1 MATSSKFDM
10 SSDSPDRP
18 IYSSGHRGSHL
29 AAQMDRSSSFRE
41 SVENPI
47 LSSVP
52 NMARS
57 SAVVA
62 QGDVVNF
69 FQCMRFDLKVV
80 AADHKSSRQG
90 DFKRHMNAALG
101 ISADDSSG
109 SSKGKV
115 VLSPSPEEIKRVR
128 DVLRGSSIK
137 GRERVKIFTEA
148 LSAFN
153 KLFPTIPSK
162 KRSRLEGYSNDRP
175 NASVS
180 SDRSVLVPSLG
191 KMGMQNHSAT
201 SGFEPEQQKS
211 EERTKNI
218 VPNKRTRTSLVDVR
232 GNALVRPSGTVDRD
246 REMLRL
252 ANSGAVQGEDRS
264 LSIGVDG
271 WEKTKMKKKRSGIKP
286 DVASNMVS
294 AKPSDGYRESKQGA
308 LQRPVTDARSRLN
321 IDSHGFRPG
330 VSNGAVGI
338 GKIDGIS
345 QPTGL
350 SVRSM
355 TPRTDL
361 ENSSLLNDRRERP
374 LGSDKERVNIRAG
387 TKASVRDDFN
397 SASPTS
403 SAKMNP
409 SIRAPRSGS
418 GILPKLSPVVHRATA
433 PNDWE
438 ISHCTNKP
446 PAVGANNRKRTA
458 SARSSSPP
466 VAHWAGQ
473 RPQKISRRRTN
484 LVPIV
489 NNDESPTLD
498 SVSDVSGNEIG
509 VGFARRLSG
518 NSPQQVKLKGD
529 TLSSAV
535 LSESEESGATE
546 VKSKDKSRKC
556 DEIDERAGHNVQKI
570 SPLGLPSRKN
580 KLVSGEDIGDGVRRQ
595 GRTGR
600 GFTSTRSLV
609 PTAVEKLGNVGT
621 AKQPRSA
628 RLGFDKNES
637 KTGRPP
643 TRKLSDRK
651 AYTRQKNTTVNATAD
666 FLVGSDDGHEE
677 LLAAASAVINP
688 DLAHLSSFWRQMEP
702 FFGFISDVDIAHLKQ
717 QGSIV
722 FTAPSAT
729 PVHSDANNYSTV
741 PNGYGLFEH
750 DREVE
755 LELAAETRT
764 SELLPDQLMPVDR
777 EIPLSQLLLA
787 ALTSEEDCTLG
798 NADLEF
804 DAYGTDFELHEELE
818 SNCVNHL
825 DNFQFSGHDAL
836 SGCKMSGKPD
846 HYETDNDISGI
857 PNMGIDSNFRN
868 TINGAL
874 SDHALVPGMAC
885 SKFQYDN
892 TKIEEKLRLEVLS
905 LGIFP
910 ESMPDMP
917 SDDEGICGHIS
928 KLEENQHGQVSR
940 KKGLLDKL
948 LKHATEMKELQQK
961 EFEQRAYDKL
971 ITMAYEKYMTCWG
984 PNPTGGKSS
993 SSKMAKQA
1001 ALAFVKRTL
1010 ERCHKFEVTGNS
1022 CFSEPSF
1029 RDMFLSGTALLHG
1042 GQSVDTPTDGESAKL
1057 YGNTSSRSLEARVSG
1072 IFSDVSE
1079 FASGIHSCVDVHME
1093 QFWTVIFVL
1102 CSFHG
1107 FTAKPSNFTL
1117 GQNGD
1122 SHISNPS
1129 DLLPPV
1135 NRLSEQITVKEDTW
1149 SNRVKK
1155 RELLHDDVV
1164 VGAVGS
1170 PSSAPSGIG
1179 GSLSSSTKGKRSER
1193 DREGKGHNREVLS
1206 RNGTN
1211 KIGRPTLSNQKGERK
1226 TKTKPK
1232 QKTTQLSVSVNGLV
1246 GKISEQ
1252 PKTTLPSEAK
1262 SSENNSNRKAK
1273 EKDRFGL
1280 DVLDDAIDLSNLQ
1293 LPGIDVLDDSQGQDL
1308 GSWLNI
1314 DDDGLQEHGDI
1325 DFMGLEIPMD
1335 DLSDLNMMV

>member
-1 MATSSKFDM
+1 MAMSSKFDL

-41 SVENPI
+41 SMENPI
-47 LSSVP
+47 LSSLP
-52 NMARS
+52 NMTRS

-62 QGDVVNF
+62 QGDVVKF
-69 FQCMRFDLKVV
+69 LQCIPFDPKVM
-80 AADHKSSRQG
+80 AAEHKSSRQG
-90 DFKRHMNAALG
+90 DFKRHMNTALG
-101 ISADDSSG
+101 ISADDSPG
-109 SSKGKV
+109 SLKGKV
-115 VLSPSPEEIKRVR
+115 ALSPSPEEIKRVR
-128 DVLRGSSIK
+128 DGLFGSLVK
-137 GRERVKIFTEA
+137 GRERMKIFNEA
-148 LSAFN
+148 LFEFN
-153 KLFPTIPSK
+153 KFFPNILPK

-180 SDRSVLVPSLG
+180 SDRSVLGPSMG
-191 KMGMQNHSAT
+191 KIGIQNHSAT

-246 REMLRL
+246 REMPRL

-286 DVASNMVS
+286 EVASNVVS
-294 AKPSDGYRESKQGA
+294 AKPSDGYRESKQGVQ
-308 LQRPVTDARSRLN
+308 QRPVTDARSRLN

-330 VSNGAVGI
+330 VYNGAVGV

-355 TPRTDL
+355 TPRADL
-361 ENSSLLNDRRERP
+361 ENNSLLNDRRERP
-374 LGSDKERVNIRAG
+374 HGSDKERVNIRSVN
-387 TKASVRDDFN
+387 KASVRDDFN

-418 GILPKLSPVVHRATA
+418 GIMPKLSPVVHRATA

-438 ISHCTNKP
+438 LSHCTNKP
-446 PAVGANNRKRTA
+446 TAVGANNRKRTA

-466 VAHWAGQ
+466 VAHWASQ
-473 RPQKISRRRTN
+473 RPQKISRTARRTN
-484 LVPIV
+484 LVPIA

-518 NSPQQVKLKGD
+518 NSPQQVKLK
-529 TLSSAV
+529 
-535 LSESEESGATE
+535 ESEESGATE
-546 VKSKDKSRKC
+546 VKSKDKSRKP
-556 DEIDERAGHNVQKI
+556 DEMDEKVGHNVQKI
-570 SPLGLPSRKN
+570 SPLGPPSRKN
-580 KLVSGEDIGDGVRRQ
+580 KLVSGEDFGDGVRRQ

-600 GFTSTRSLV
+600 GFTSTRSVV
-609 PTAVEKLGNVGT
+609 PTAIEKLGNVGT
-621 AKQPRSA
+621 AKQLRSA
-628 RLGFDKNES
+628 RIGFDKNES

-651 AYTRQKNTTVNATAD
+651 AYTRQKNTTVIATAD
-666 FLVGSDDGHEE
+666 FLVGSEDGHEE

-688 DLAHLSSFWRQMEP
+688 DQAFSSSFWRQMEP
-702 FFGFISDVDIAHLKQ
+702 FFGFISDVDFAHLKP

-722 FTAPSAT
+722 STAPSAT
-729 PVHSDANNYSTV
+729 PVHSDVNNYSTV
-741 PNGYGLFEH
+741 PNGYGLFEL
-750 DREVE
+750 DRK

-764 SELLPDQLMPVDR
+764 SELLPYQLMPLDR

-798 NADLEF
+798 NGDLEF
-804 DAYGTDFELHEELE
+804 DAYGTDLELNEELG

-825 DNFQFSGHDAL
+825 DNFQFSGHAAF
-836 SGCKMSGKPD
+836 SGCKVSGKPD
-846 HYETDNDISGI
+846 HDETDIDISGT
-857 PNMGIDSNFRN
+857 PNMGVNSNFRN
-868 TINGAL
+868 TRNGVL

-892 TKIEEKLRLEVLS
+892 MKIEEKLHLEVLS

-910 ESMPDMP
+910 ESMM
-917 SDDEGICGHIS
+917 DDEGICGHIR
-928 KLEENQHGQVSR
+928 KLEENQHGLVS
-940 KKGLLDKL
+940 KKKSLLDKL
-948 LKHATEMKELQQK
+948 LKHASEMKELQEK
-961 EFEQRAYDKL
+961 EFEHRAHDKL
-971 ITMAYEKYMTCWG
+971 VTMAYEKYMENRIKEMHVQIVSICLNG
-984 PNPTGGKSS
+984 P
-993 SSKMAKQA
+993 
-1001 ALAFVKRTL
+1001 
-1010 ERCHKFEVTGNS
+1010 
-1022 CFSEPSF
+1022 
-1029 RDMFLSGTALLHG
+1029 
-1042 GQSVDTPTDGESAKL
+1042 QSVDTPTDGESAKL
-1057 YGNTSSRSLEARVSG
+1057 YGNTSTRSLEARVS
-1072 IFSDVSE
+1072 
-1079 FASGIHSCVDVHME
+1079 ASMGS
-1093 QFWTVIFVL
+1093 Q
-1102 CSFHG
+1102 
-1107 FTAKPSNFTL
+1107 PSPRTSHL

-1122 SHISNPS
+1122 SHIADPS

-1135 NRLSEQITVKEDTW
+1135 NRLSEQITGKEDMW

-1155 RELLHDDVV
+1155 RELLLDDVG
-1164 VGAVGS
+1164 GAVGS
-1170 PSSAPSGIG
+1170 PSNAPSGIG

-1252 PKTTLPSEAK
+1252 PRTTLPSEEK
-1262 SSENNSNRKAK
+1262 SSENNSNSKAK

-1280 DVLDDAIDLSNLQ
+1280 DALDVDLSNLQ

-1335 DLSDLNMMV
+1335 DLSDLNMMVPIK

>member
-41 SVENPI
+41 STENPI

-57 SAVVA
+57 SVVVA

-69 FQCMRFDLKVV
+69 FQCMRFDPKVV

-109 SSKGKV
+109 SLKGKV

-128 DVLRGSSIK
+128 DGLRGSSVK
-137 GRERVKIFTEA
+137 GRERMKIFTEA

-153 KLFPTIPSK
+153 KFFPTIPSK

-191 KMGMQNHSAT
+191 KMGIQNHSAT
-201 SGFEPEQQKS
+201 SGFELEQQKS

-294 AKPSDGYRESKQGA
+294 TKPSDGYRESKQGA
-308 LQRPVTDARSRLN
+308 LQRPGTDARSRMN

-330 VSNGAVGI
+330 VSNGAVGV

-374 LGSDKERVNIRAG
+374 LGSDKERVNIRAV
-387 TKASVRDDFN
+387 TKAVRDDFN

-418 GILPKLSPVVHRATA
+418 GIMPKLSPVVHRATA

-438 ISHCTNKP
+438 LSHCTNKP

-473 RPQKISRRRTN
+473 RPQKIYRTARRTN

-546 VKSKDKSRKC
+546 VKSKDKSRKS
-556 DEIDERAGHNVQKI
+556 DEIDEKAGQNVQKI

-621 AKQPRSA
+621 AKQLRSA

-666 FLVGSDDGHEE
+666 FLVGSEGGHEE
-677 LLAAASAVINP
+677 LLAAASDVINP
-688 DLAHLSSFWRQMEP
+688 DLAFLSSFWRQMET

-818 SNCVNHL
+818 SNRVNHL
-825 DNFQFSGHDAL
+825 DNFQFSGHVAF
-836 SGCKMSGKPD
+836 SGCKVSGKPD
-846 HYETDNDISGI
+846 HDETDNDISGI
-857 PNMGIDSNFRN
+857 PNMGIDSNLRN
-868 TINGAL
+868 TINGVL
-874 SDHALVPGMAC
+874 SDHALVSGMAC

-892 TKIEEKLRLEVLS
+892 MKIEEKLRLEVLS

-917 SDDEGICGHIS
+917 MDDEGICGHIS

-948 LKHATEMKELQQK
+948 LKHASEMKELQEK
-961 EFEQRAYDKL
+961 EFEQRAHDKL
-971 ITMAYEKYMTCWG
+971 VTMAYEKYMTCWG
-984 PNPTGGKSS
+984 PNATGGKSS

-1029 RDMFLSGTALLHG
+1029 RDMFVSGTARLNG
-1042 GQSVDTPTDGESAKL
+1042 AQSVDTPTDGESAKL
-1057 YGNTSSRSLEARVSG
+1057 YGNTSTRSLEARVS
-1072 IFSDVSE
+1072 
-1079 FASGIHSCVDVHME
+1079 ASMGSQPSPRTLHS
-1093 QFWTVIFVL
+1093 
-1102 CSFHG
+1102 
-1107 FTAKPSNFTL
+1107 

-1135 NRLSEQITVKEDTW
+1135 NRLSEQITGKEDTW
-1149 SNRVKK
+1149 SNRMKK
-1155 RELLHDDVV
+1155 RELLLDDV
-1164 VGAVGS
+1164 VGS

-1206 RNGTN
+1206 RNGSN

-1262 SSENNSNRKAK
+1262 SSENNSNSKAK
-1273 EKDRFGL
+1273 EKDRLGL